1 MTEGSEE
8 RSRKGKG
15 RMEGLMVEFQE
26 ATEKATN
33 SEGRWK
39 RMEEKTQKMKNGVKG
54 GRQMGEGGR
63 GRI

>member
-1 MTEGSEE
+1 
-8 RSRKGKG
+8 
-15 RMEGLMVEFQE
+15 MEGLMVECQE

-33 SEGRWK
+33 SEGRRK
-39 RMEEKTQKMKNGVKG
+39 RMEDKTQKMKNGVNEGRKG